1 MMVLYGPKYV
11 RLTITSTSTTTVA
24 AAAADVYDDDDDEE
38 EEVIGTEYCNSS
50 NKIDYY

>member
-11 RLTITSTSTTTVA
+11 RLTITSTTTV

-38 EEVIGTEYCNSS
+38 EEVIGTEYCNTS